1 MSTSATAPAPRQRPE
16 WRNRVDQASKPVAPS
31 TPPPPASGDDFVITV
46 GSANGNGFS
55 PDVEPGVY
63 RVRCTDIRKETG
75 DNPWKPG
82 TERTCYIFD
91 FCLADTPE
99 EGAWRYYAGTTEK
112 SAKLTTVLAALQVAT
127 GAAKSAVV
135 GKECQALVEHN
146 ERGYARIKNL
156 FPLA

>member
-1 MSTSATAPAPRQRPE
+1 VAQPRRSGFEAGRAVYPA
-16 WRNRVDQASKPVAPS
+16 A
-31 TPPPPASGDDFVITV
+31 PASGADFVITV

-112 SAKLTTVLAALQVAT
+112 SAKLTTVLAALQVPT
-127 GAAKSAVV
+127 GSAKSAVV
-135 GKECQALVEHN
+135 GKECQALVEDN